1 MLKMYEVYQAMT
13 LTEGVI
19 ILNRLSEKFAISE
32 DYTTLQHLSFV
43 IKQIKDEQNKK
54 VRKR

>member
-1 MLKMYEVYQAMT
+1 MYEVSQEMT
-13 LTEGVI
+13 LTEGVV

-32 DYTTLQHLSFV
+32 DYTTLEHLSFV